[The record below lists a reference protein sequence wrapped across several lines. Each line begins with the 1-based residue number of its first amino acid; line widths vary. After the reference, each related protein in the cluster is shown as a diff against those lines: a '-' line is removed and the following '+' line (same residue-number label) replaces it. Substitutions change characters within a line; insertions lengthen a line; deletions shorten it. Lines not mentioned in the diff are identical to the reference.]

1 MKRPCTLLTTGLL
14 SLSLA
19 TPVQAATP
27 PHPSEATCSL
37 DQGPRNDTS
46 TLHAGIGLT
55 VSGVAIGLLVG
66 APALLMRRNARA
78 DASKATYE
86 ARQRRY
92 ARRARRREIVA
103 VTALGAG
110 GAFVLIGV
118 PLMIVGARNRNA
130 DRVSVNPVLGPT
142 MAGLDA
148 TVRF

>member
-1 MKRPCTLLTTGLL
+1 MKRLATFLY
-14 SLSLA
+14 SSAVSVALA
-19 TPVQAATP
+19 TPAHAATP
-27 PHPSEATCSL
+27 PHPSDATCSL
-37 DQGPRNDTS
+37 DQGPRTDSS

-66 APALLMRRNARA
+66 APALLMHRNARA

-103 VTALGAG
+103 VAALGTG

-118 PLMIVGARNRNA
+118 PLMIAGARQRNS
-130 DRVSVNPVLGPT
+130 DRLTVTPVLSPT